1 MNEIAA
7 KIALLDGVRGCAF
20 FHKEQ
25 GIRVWDGDGSI
36 TEDILRELAVYLV
49 KLQLL
54 GGKNGLGIH
63 AGIFHFNDCT
73 VIGVPYSAEVM
84 VVICCSAQCDMEA
97 LIKFVEMGRQ
107 AAAQRKSNIEVTQ
120 ELDYSHYQGLA
131 DLGGDLTAS
140 MEMIIEEEESEVM
153 RPYYDQL
160 YESLAELIG
169 PLADYVM
176 QESLRSWRRD
186 GPAIPARIF
195 DLVSL
200 MADEIENPVL
210 AEEFLNR
217 FDKM

>member
-7 KIALLDGVRGCAF
+7 KIALMDGVRGCAF

-25 GIRVWDGDGSI
+25 GIQVWDGDGSI
-36 TEDILRELAVYLV
+36 AEGTLRELAIYLV

-63 AGIFHFNDCT
+63 ASVFQFNNCT

-84 VVICCSAQCDMEA
+84 VVMCCSEQCDMDA
-97 LIKFVEMGRQ
+97 LIKFVEMRRQ
-107 AAAQRKSNIEVTQ
+107 TAAQRKSSIEVTQ
-120 ELDYSHYQGLA
+120 ELDYSHYKGLA

-140 MEMIIEEEESEVM
+140 MEMIIEEEDSEVM
-153 RPYYDQL
+153 QPYYDQL

-169 PLADYVM
+169 PLADYVA
-176 QESLRSWRRD
+176 QESFRRWRRD

-200 MADEIENPVL
+200 MADEIEDPVL